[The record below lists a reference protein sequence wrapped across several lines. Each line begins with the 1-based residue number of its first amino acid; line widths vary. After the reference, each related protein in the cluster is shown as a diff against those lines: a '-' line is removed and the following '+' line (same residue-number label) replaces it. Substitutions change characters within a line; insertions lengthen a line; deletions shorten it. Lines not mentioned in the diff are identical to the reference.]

1 MDYKKIY
8 DIFMRDRLDK
18 KPERL
23 LLKKDGEYFEGH
35 HILPKSKGGSGN
47 SSRPKNNP
55 NIVLLTAREHFL
67 AHWILW
73 RIYRDRSSSLAFHKM
88 LSSNKN
94 QNRITSSRG
103 YEEARESF
111 RLTNLG
117 NQYGKGKTKI
127 ISEEQKKNHSLTMKG
142 RYLGNNNPFFNKKHT
157 EESKDKMR
165 KCREGINKD
174 KIWNYNGKKIIMKDD
189 IVIGVFDTTQEVADF
204 IGCSASNVGHVLSG
218 NQKTA
223 KGYKIIHSK

>member
-1 MDYKKIY
+1 MQ
-8 DIFMRDRLDK
+8 DRLDK

-23 LLKKDGEYFEGH
+23 LLKKNGEYFEGH
-35 HILPKSKGGSGN
+35 HIIPKSKGGSGT
-47 SSRPKNNP
+47 STRPKNNP
-55 NIVLLTAREHFL
+55 NIVLLTSREHFL
-67 AHWILW
+67 AHWLLW
-73 RIYRDRSSSLAFHKM
+73 RIYRDRSSALAFHKM

-103 YEEARESF
+103 YEEAREAF
-111 RLTNLG
+111 RLTNIG

-127 ISEEQKKNHSLTMKG
+127 ISEEQKKNHSLIMKG
-142 RYLGNNNPFFNKKHT
+142 RYLGDNNPFFNKKHT
-157 EESKDKMR
+157 EESKDKIR
-165 KCREGINKD
+165 KSREGINKD
-174 KIWNYNGKKIIMKDD
+174 KIWNYNGKKIIIKDD

-218 NQKTA
+218 KQKTA